1 MSSDFSAR
9 SGVLE
14 VGFHCFGILGLGLK
28 GLGSRA
34 QFAGFRVFRRVSGL
48 SGWLGF
54 RASSLKVLRPGFAC
68 LLLVGIQECCCGYGR
83 VSHGDVEGMDAS
95 HKRLNVEDW
104 IMLGSLLCAAFPLN
118 H

>member
-54 RASSLKVLRPGFAC
+54 RA
-68 LLLVGIQECCCGYGR
+68 
-83 VSHGDVEGMDAS
+83 
-95 HKRLNVEDW
+95 
-104 IMLGSLLCAAFPLN
+104 
-118 H
+118 